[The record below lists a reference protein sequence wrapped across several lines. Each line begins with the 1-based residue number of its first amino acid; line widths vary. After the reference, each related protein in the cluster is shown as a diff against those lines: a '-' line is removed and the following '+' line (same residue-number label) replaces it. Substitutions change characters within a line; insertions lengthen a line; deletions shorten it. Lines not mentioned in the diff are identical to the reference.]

1 MKTGES
7 SPVFLCIF
15 GEFSREWR
23 TFLDNFPGNP
33 HNKSNSFYF
42 CFLSKESPGP
52 RDQFAAPAGK
62 FHKNSTQ
69 KSIEWRRI
77 WNWRTFPKKRWLT
90 CGRLPRWRGSNRSPS
105 IAKTNCCKNYGIYRR
120 HRRPRRRRRTSRLQK
135 SRRTRI
141 RLRGGGAPGRGAACT
156 RGTKSPAAA
165 GIPHRGGR

>member
-52 RDQFAAPAGK
+52 RIDVPPLRANFTK
-62 FHKNSTQ
+62 TRLKNPLNG
-69 KSIEWRRI
+69 E
-77 WNWRTFPKKRWLT
+77 
-90 CGRLPRWRGSNRSPS
+90 G
-105 IAKTNCCKNYGIYRR
+105 YGIGE
-120 HRRPRRRRRTSRLQK
+120 PFQK
-135 SRRTRI
+135 N
-141 RLRGGGAPGRGAACT
+141 
-156 RGTKSPAAA
+156 A
-165 GIPHRGGR
+165 G